1 MISENQKPIQSNF
14 KAKSEPHQILEGVE
28 LHGKNAIVTG
38 GYSGIGLETTRALK
52 NSGARVIVP
61 ARRKDVATKAL
72 DGIISDSDIYQMDLA
87 DLKSVQDFVNN
98 FVNEGISLD
107 LLINNAGIMACPE
120 GRVGNGWEKQFGV
133 NQLGHFMLTKGLMD
147 IMAKNEGARFVSLS
161 SSAHSLTGILWDDIH
176 FNKNPYDKWIAYGQS
191 KTASSLIAIEFDRLM
206 KDKGVRGFS
215 VHPGGIL
222 TPLQRHLENEEMIA
236 LGWMKED
243 GSLSDMAAA
252 AFKTPEQ
259 GATTTLWAATESR
272 LNNIGGVFCENCDI
286 AVLKKDVD
294 ESMKRYMG
302 VADWAID
309 TDEATKLWEVSENM
323 LRDQ

>member
-14 KAKSEPHQILEGVE
+14 KSKSEPHQILEGVE

-215 VHPGGIL
+215 VHPGGIM

-259 GATTTLWAATESR
+259 GATTTLWAATETR